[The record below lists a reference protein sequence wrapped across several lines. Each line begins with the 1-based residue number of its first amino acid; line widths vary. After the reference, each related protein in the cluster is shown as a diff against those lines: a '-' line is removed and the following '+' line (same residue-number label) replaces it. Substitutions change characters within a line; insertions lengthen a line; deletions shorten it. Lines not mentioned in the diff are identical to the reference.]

1 MPSSRARTTSGVG
14 LGDGRGGD
22 HDLGHGGVDGGRLVA
37 DAHRDAGR
45 LELADVVG
53 VLEVAAGDLA
63 AALVQDEGDAA
74 HAGASDA
81 NEVGALDGLLNAGV
95 SHVSAS
101 LGRAVMDAQAL
112 R

>member
-1 MPSSRARTTSGVG
+1 M
-14 LGDGRGGD
+14 D
-22 HDLGHGGVDGGRLVA
+22 

-74 HAGASDA
+74 HAGATDTDK
-81 NEVGALDGLLNAGV
+81 VGALELGRGGCSLGI
-95 SHVSAS
+95 SHVLVYS
-101 LGRAVMDAQAL
+101 LRKHCL
-112 R
+112 